1 MKATK
6 EQLISYE
13 YMPLTDEEILSEV
26 EHELEEQ
33 DYLPD
38 YTFGYDN
45 MWETENFMNVMSDR
59 LWMHINFLLVWDPTS
74 YEDAYMQREF
84 YLMCQKDPSVTFQ
97 VIIDQDRNFEMT
109 WSRQI
114 AEKLSEV
121 QKSYLR
127 FIDKLQILIDNYNNW
142 LAN

>member
-45 MWETENFMNVMSDR
+45 M
-59 LWMHINFLLVWDPTS
+59 
-74 YEDAYMQREF
+74 
-84 YLMCQKDPSVTFQ
+84 
-97 VIIDQDRNFEMT
+97 
-109 WSRQI
+109 
-114 AEKLSEV
+114 
-121 QKSYLR
+121 
-127 FIDKLQILIDNYNNW
+127 
-142 LAN
+142 